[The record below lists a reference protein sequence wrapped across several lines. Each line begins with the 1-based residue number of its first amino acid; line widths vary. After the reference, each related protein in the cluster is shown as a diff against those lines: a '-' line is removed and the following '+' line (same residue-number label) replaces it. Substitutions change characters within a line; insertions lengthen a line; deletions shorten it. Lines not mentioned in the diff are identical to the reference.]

1 MKRLILALVCLGLCG
16 TTLAKEKGSDS
27 TQQLAKATA
36 VVNEIM
42 RAPESSI
49 PRDLPNKAV
58 CVGIVPSEIKLALG
72 IGGAYGRGVLIYR
85 KGGNGPW
92 GVPSMFTL
100 GGANIGFQIGGKATD
115 RVFLV
120 MNPEG
125 ARKWLQDDV
134 KLDTELSGAAGPVG
148 RSSERA
154 TGAQLHT
161 EILSYSR
168 SRGLFA
174 GASLDGAVVKQDK
187 EDNEQLYG
195 RKVEANDILIK
206 GSVPP
211 PAAAGA
217 LRSALNKY
225 SPRGGEPFSNA

>member
-1 MKRLILALVCLGLCG
+1 MKRLILMLACLSLSGPM
-16 TTLAKEKGSDS
+16 LARGS
-27 TQQLAKATA
+27 TGEEQLAKATA
-36 VVNEIM
+36 VVDEIM
-42 RAPESSI
+42 RTPDNSI
-49 PRDLPNKAV
+49 PKDLLNKAV

-72 IGGAYGRGVLIYR
+72 IGGAYGRGVLICR

-92 GVPSMFTL
+92 GAPSMFTL

-125 ARKWLQDDV
+125 VQKLLQDDV
-134 KLDTELSGAAGPVG
+134 KLGAELSVAAGPVG
-148 RSSERA
+148 RSSEGA
-154 TGAQLHT
+154 TDAQLHA

-187 EDNEQLYG
+187 DDNEHLYG
-195 RKVEANDILIK
+195 RKVDAKDILIK
-206 GSVPP
+206 STVQP
-211 PAAAGA
+211 PAAAQALRGA
-217 LRSALNKY
+217 LTRY
-225 SPRGGEPFSNA
+225 SPHGGEPFSNA